1 MTSSTFAVVTG
12 ASSGIGAEL
21 ALLFAADGFD
31 LLLTAEEG
39 AGGDGLEPVAVRCR
53 TAGVQVQ
60 TIRADLRS
68 YDGVQTLYDAVI
80 ATGQP
85 VDAAAVNA
93 GVGRGGAFVDAD
105 LADLLEVVHLN
116 VASTVHLT
124 RLLLGDMVARGSGR
138 LLLTSSIASTMP
150 GSFQAVYNASKSF
163 VQSMAEALQN
173 ELKDSAVTITSLMP
187 GPTETNFFH
196 RADMDDT
203 LVGQGKK
210 DDPADVAQQG
220 YAALMAGEDRA
231 VAASLMTKAQELAAK
246 VLPDKVKAQ
255 LHRKMAEPQDDEGAG
270 RS

>member
-39 AGGDGLEPVAVRCR
+39 RGGDGLEPVAVRCR
-53 TAGVQVQ
+53 AAGVEVQ
-60 TIRADLRS
+60 TLRADLRTS
-68 YDGVQTLYDAVI
+68 DGVQTLYGAV
-80 ATGQP
+80 AASGRP

-93 GVGRGGAFVDAD
+93 GVGRGGAFVHSE
-105 LADLLEVVHLN
+105 LADLMEVVDLN
-116 VASTVHLT
+116 VASTMHLT
-124 RLLLGDMVARGSGR
+124 RLLLADMVARDAGR

-150 GSFQAVYNASKSF
+150 GSFHAVYNASKSF
-163 VQSMAEALQN
+163 VQSLAEALQN

-196 RADMDDT
+196 RAGLDDT
-203 LVGQGKK
+203 LIGQAKK

-220 YAALMAGEDRA
+220 YTALMAGKDRV
-231 VAASLMTKAQELAAK
+231 VAASTLTKAQELAAK
-246 VLPDKVKAQ
+246 VLPDKVKAA
-255 LHRKMAEPQDDEGAG
+255 LHRKVAEPRDDA
-270 RS
+270 

>member
-39 AGGDGLEPVAVRCR
+39 PGGDGLEPVAVRCR
-53 TAGVQVQ
+53 AARVEVQ
-60 TIRADLRS
+60 TLRADLRTS
-68 YDGVQTLYDAVI
+68 DGVQTLYGAV
-80 ATGQP
+80 AASGRP

-93 GVGRGGAFVDAD
+93 GVGRGGAFVDTE
-105 LADLLEVVHLN
+105 LADLTEVVDLN
-116 VASTVHLT
+116 VASTMHLT
-124 RLLLGDMVARGSGR
+124 RLLLADMVARDAGR

-150 GSFQAVYNASKSF
+150 GSFHAVYNASKSF
-163 VQSMAEALQN
+163 VQSLAEALQN

-196 RADMDDT
+196 RAGLDDT
-203 LVGQGKK
+203 LIGQAKK

-220 YAALMAGEDRA
+220 YAALMAGKDRV
-231 VAASLMTKAQELAAK
+231 VAASALTKAQELAAK
-246 VLPDKVKAQ
+246 VLPDKVKAA
-255 LHRKMAEPQDDEGAG
+255 LHRKVAEPRGDA
-270 RS
+270 